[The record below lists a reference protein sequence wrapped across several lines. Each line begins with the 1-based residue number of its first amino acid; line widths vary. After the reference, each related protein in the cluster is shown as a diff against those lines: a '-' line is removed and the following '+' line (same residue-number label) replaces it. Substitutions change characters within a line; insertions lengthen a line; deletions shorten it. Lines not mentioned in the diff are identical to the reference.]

1 MNQHVP
7 FPLDPN
13 LQRLVREPLSE
24 PPPLAREHWKTLTKA
39 MERLDQARVQQTTY
53 GAETARLREELGLAR
68 QRDQQA
74 LGRALAAGEHEPE
87 SEAAGIEAEI
97 ERNTRR
103 EAAMTDVILEAQR
116 AVAEL
121 ILRNKDGWAK
131 DLARHIADTAA
142 AYRTAIVEMER
153 ARESLVAEVQLGGWL
168 AVFPGTGGQ
177 PPDLPA
183 AWRSRRA
190 SRRPRLQHRAG
201 RAAARLGAAP
211 AVWPDSADAGVSAH
225 ARAEATRAR
234 PGRRRRDCPPA
245 SDRGRHASRLAS
257 VGLDPA

>member
-24 PPPLAREHWKTLTKA
+24 PPPLAREHWKTLAKA
-39 MERLDQARVQQTTY
+39 MERLDQARVQQATY
-53 GAETARLREELGLAR
+53 GAEIVRLREELGLAR

-74 LGRALAAGEHEPE
+74 LGRALAAGEPEPE

-97 ERNTRR
+97 ERNTKR
-103 EAAMTDVILEAQR
+103 EAAMTDVIIEAQR
-116 AVAEL
+116 DVAEL

-142 AYRTAIVEMER
+142 VYRTAIVEMER
-153 ARESLVAEVQLGGWL
+153 AREALIAEVQLGAWL

-177 PPDLPA
+177 PQIHQLPGAPDEQVGGPAFNSVRDALLRDSEQLPL
-183 AWRSRRA
+183 RGPVQPTREFL
-190 SRRPRLQHRAG
+190 RLLERKQLVVDRVDADGTVHPQVIEGDTRVRAG
-201 RAAARLGAAP
+201 L
-211 AVWPDSADAGVSAH
+211 S
-225 ARAEATRAR
+225 ET
-234 PGRRRRDCPPA
+234 C
-245 SDRGRHASRLAS
+245 
-257 VGLDPA
+257 